1 MPVASAVAVAALV
14 GEEFAV
20 QAFCQFFL
28 GGITHRYDLAGEVQG
43 LACHRGV
50 EVHGHLVVLDFDDHA
65 VAYFSRR
72 IEHGDEFTGFQQV
85 FPELAVDLE
94 RTLRYV
100 EDLGQVV
107 FAIGVLRG
115 DGAAERLSFLL
126 SFQLGFQHGDDHP
139 HALDVVQGL
148 FLRGPVDHLA
158 FNFNLVAY
166 RHNFHRFNLHICYS
180 PEKSTFSNAKV
191 GISFDLQSLAS
202 SPTARRPFQRV
213 TRLPVMSISLTGRT
227 IFPSL
232 NSKPSMPKE

>member
-1 MPVASAVAVAALV
+1 M
-14 GEEFAV
+14 
-20 QAFCQFFL
+20 
-28 GGITHRYDLAGEVQG
+28 QG

-50 EVHGHLVVLDFDDHA
+50 EVHGHLVVLDGHDHA

-72 IEHGDEFTGFQQV
+72 IEHGDEFPCFQQV
-85 FPELAVDLE
+85 LAKLAVDLE

-107 FAIGVLRG
+107 FAICFLRG
-115 DGAAERLSFLL
+115 NGAVKCLSFLL

-148 FLRGPVDHLA
+148 FLRGPVDHFA
-158 FNFNLVAY
+158 FHFDLVAY
-166 RHNFHRFNLHICYS
+166 RHDFHRFNLHICYS

-191 GISFDLQSLAS
+191 GISFDLQGLAS
-202 SPTARRPFQRV
+202 SPAASRPFQSV

-227 IFPSL
+227 ILPSL